1 MIAAVVVCCSL
12 VVVGIALGVGLG
24 LGLNQ
29 DDDGG
34 GGGGIATLAQAP
46 ERIDCYPEAKWGAE
60 GNVSREACEERGC
73 TYDETLLPN
82 CFMSPES
89 TLGSGYDVTGDTT
102 DANGVRRITLR
113 ARGVK
118 RSKRSTGGQQ
128 RAPDKAESATF
139 EVQSAGENVLHFK
152 VRVSQECQ
160 RLKVAVSETYTRLN
174 HSIELKRR
182 PSCVSV
188 APL

>member
-1 MIAAVVVCCSL
+1 MELHKLSNEDLSAISLKDSSRKRKRMIAAVVICCSL

-34 GGGGIATLAQAP
+34 GGEETPTPAHAP

-60 GNVSREACEERGC
+60 GSVSREACEERGC
-73 TYDETLLPN
+73 TYEETFLPY
-82 CFMSPES
+82 CFMSPQS

-102 DANGVRRITLR
+102 DTKGVRRITLR
-113 ARGVK
+113 ARAVK
-118 RSKRSTGGQQ
+118 KSKRSTGGQQ

-152 VRVSQECQ
+152 VRV
-160 RLKVAVSETYTRLN
+160 
-174 HSIELKRR
+174 
-182 PSCVSV
+182 
-188 APL
+188 